1 VSQFAEGWDLLNK
14 ALEERGENT
23 NLRDVLEALEALS
36 CFDAWSRM
44 DKYWKLTQQN
54 EYAMEAKNS
63 LAKMLT
69 MVSKRLPRQ
78 TGNGWKLPTFH
89 NTMHIVGDMCKY
101 GKPKEANTEVGECNH
116 KVFAKRIGRRCRK
129 QHKTFANQVA
139 VRLSDAFIIEKLASA
154 MDLLEDD
161 ENDSDTVNNCDDI
174 SQEST
179 KGATH
184 YSIQLN
190 GNKVEVTWQS
200 ATEKHLLTHDTDV
213 ATFIQHHYMATNN
226 ISTIHCCTEYMYN
239 HLLMRCHPCYQGEG
253 PWFDWVSVYFEACTF
268 NGKAFP
274 EGNYPCKVMAILPKQ
289 HNAFLEETAVIVQSA
304 ESRTGKDSVLFVE
317 WKLMEE
323 YHIVAP
329 GSIVESLFVLELE
342 SNKIAVALSYT
353 EWPSCFTDTN
363 Y

>member
-1 VSQFAEGWDLLNK
+1 
-14 ALEERGENT
+14 
-23 NLRDVLEALEALS
+23 
-36 CFDAWSRM
+36 
-44 DKYWKLTQQN
+44 
-54 EYAMEAKNS
+54 
-63 LAKMLT
+63 
-69 MVSKRLPRQ
+69 
-78 TGNGWKLPTFH
+78 
-89 NTMHIVGDMCKY
+89 MCKY

-116 KVFAKRIGRRCRK
+116 KVFAKRIGRHCRK

-139 VRLSDAFIIEKLASA
+139 VRLSDSFIIQKLASA

-161 ENDSDTVNNCDDI
+161 ENDSDTVNNCDDV

-190 GNKVEVTWQS
+190 GNRIEVTWQS
-200 ATEKHLLTHDTDV
+200 STEKQLLTHDSDV
-213 ATFIQHHYMATNN
+213 VTFIQHHYMSTNN
-226 ISTIHCCTEYMYN
+226 ISTINCCTEYMYN
-239 HLLMRCHPCYQGEG
+239 QLLMRCHPSYQGEG

-317 WKLMEE
+317 WKLMEG

-353 EWPSCFTDTN
+353 KWPSCFTDTN